1 MIIVDPVSHAAFGYT
16 IVRAVRP
23 PLSRLAAAAC
33 IGALAPDADALAMPF
48 GWDVYLRIHEVG
60 THALIGVV
68 PVAFLA
74 AIAARGR
81 STQPIRPL
89 FHASLVAVVS
99 HLALDVVSGARIQI
113 GWPFAGGRTH
123 LPLVAMA
130 EPWVIV
136 LCGLG
141 AAMILASTTHAR
153 RVASAVL
160 IALTVALTFK
170 GVWLAQALQMLNG
183 TTGAA
188 VETYIVESRWNTLR
202 EWNVF
207 SRSGMRL
214 TQMTV
219 TPNRSPHVVAEWP
232 IDPDFPLAMSSRRLD
247 TVRNLL
253 ATHDLV
259 LARERPA
266 SDGTTEVLWS
276 DIRYCWQPQADA
288 NDVRERGP
296 LTLGNG
302 RARIA
307 CVLWVGGTF
316 DGSGR
321 ALNQRV
327 QIFGLWQTR
336 PARP

>member
-1 MIIVDPVSHAAFGYT
+1 LDPVSHAAFGYT
-16 IVRAVRP
+16 IVRVVRSP
-23 PLSRLAAAAC
+23 MSRLAAAAC

-68 PVAFLA
+68 PVAFLV
-74 AIAARGR
+74 AIAVRGR

-89 FHASLVAVVS
+89 FHASLFAVLS

-113 GWPFAGGRTH
+113 GWPFVGGRTH
-123 LPLVAMA
+123 VPLVAMA

-136 LCGLG
+136 LCVLG
-141 AAMILASTTHAR
+141 AAMIAKSTTQAR
-153 RVASAVL
+153 RVASIVL
-160 IALTVALTFK
+160 IALTVALTLK
-170 GVWLAQALQMLNG
+170 GVWLVQALKMLNG
-183 TTGAA
+183 KTNDP
-188 VETYIVESRWNTLR
+188 VETRIVQSRWATLR

-214 TQMTV
+214 TQV
-219 TPNRSPHVVAEWP
+219 TLTPGRSPHVVAEWP
-232 IDPDFPLAMSSRRLD
+232 IDPDFPLAVRSRRLG

-259 LARERPA
+259 FARERPA
-266 SDGTTEVLWS
+266 DDGTTEVLWS

-288 NDVRERGP
+288 NDAPEQGP

-307 CVLWVGGTF
+307 CALWVGGTF

-321 ALNQRV
+321 ALSQRV

>member
-1 MIIVDPVSHAAFGYT
+1 MDPVSHAAFGYT

-23 PLSRLAAAAC
+23 PMSRLAAAAC
-33 IGALAPDADALAMPF
+33 IGALAPDVDALAMPF

-68 PVAFLA
+68 PVAFLV
-74 AIAARGR
+74 AIAVRGR

-89 FHASLVAVVS
+89 FHASLFAVLS

-113 GWPFAGGRTH
+113 GWPFVGGRTH
-123 LPLVAMA
+123 VPLVAMA

-136 LCGLG
+136 LCVLG
-141 AAMILASTTHAR
+141 AAMIAKSTTQAR
-153 RVASAVL
+153 RVASIVL
-160 IALTVALTFK
+160 IALTVALTLK
-170 GVWLAQALQMLNG
+170 GVWLVQALKMLNR
-183 TTGAA
+183 TTGGS
-188 VETYIVESRWNTLR
+188 VETRIVQSRWATLR

-214 TQMTV
+214 TQMTL
-219 TPNRSPHVVAEWP
+219 TPGRAPHVVAEWP
-232 IDPDFPLAMSSRRLD
+232 IDPDSRSRRGRD
-247 TVRNLL
+247 GWTRCVICSPCTISCSPGN
-253 ATHDLV
+253 
-259 LARERPA
+259 ARRTMGRP
-266 SDGTTEVLWS
+266 
-276 DIRYCWQPQADA
+276 RYCGPTSAIA
-288 NDVRERGP
+288 GSRKRTRTTHRERGP
-296 LTLGNG
+296 LTLGTG

-307 CVLWVGGTF
+307 CALWVGGTF

-321 ALNQRV
+321 ALSQRV